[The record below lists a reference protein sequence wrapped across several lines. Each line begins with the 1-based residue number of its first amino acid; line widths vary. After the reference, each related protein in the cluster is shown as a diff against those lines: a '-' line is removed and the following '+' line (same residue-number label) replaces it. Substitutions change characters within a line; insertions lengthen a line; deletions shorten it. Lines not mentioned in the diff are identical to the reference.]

1 MQHSQSLPSQL
12 HQLLSEGNSDSN
24 NKNKPIETPLLKVL
38 NNTIVFD
45 NTVYQIRNIS
55 TVALADLTKTYA
67 INTSVPSWYWFL
79 VVLGLCL
86 IFAVIGVFILMFV
99 AWLFWQHRN
108 LEKSRTVKRYGLR
121 ISMNSQE
128 EVILTSNSK
137 DFVLAI
143 VLTLHRIMNTEEAKA
158 LQFNFETLTIER
170 IEDRSISIEK
180 TYGSTINSGQ
190 IAGDAVNNV

>member
-79 VVLGLCL
+79 LVLGFCL
-86 IFAVIGVFILMFV
+86 IFAFIGVFILMFV

-108 LEKSRTVKRYGLR
+108 LEKSRIVKRYGLR
-121 ISMNSQE
+121 VSMNSQE
-128 EVILTSNSK
+128 EVILTSYSK

-143 VLTLHRIMNTEEAKA
+143 VLTLHRIMNTEETKA

>member
-12 HQLLSEGNSDSN
+12 HQLLSEANSDSN

-79 VVLGLCL
+79 LVLGFCL
-86 IFAVIGVFILMFV
+86 IFAFIGVFILMFV

-143 VLTLHRIMNTEEAKA
+143 VLTLHRIMNTEETKA

-190 IAGDAVNNV
+190 IAGDAVNNI

>member
-1 MQHSQSLPSQL
+1 M
-12 HQLLSEGNSDSN
+12 
-24 NKNKPIETPLLKVL
+24 L

-79 VVLGLCL
+79 LVLGFCL
-86 IFAVIGVFILMFV
+86 IFAFISVFILMFV

-108 LEKSRTVKRYGLR
+108 LEKSRIVKRYGLR
-121 ISMNSQE
+121 VSINSQE

-143 VLTLHRIMNTEEAKA
+143 VLTLHRIMNTEETKA

>member
-1 MQHSQSLPSQL
+1 MQHNQSLPSQL
-12 HQLLSEGNSDSN
+12 HQLLSESNSDS

-79 VVLGLCL
+79 LVLGFCL
-86 IFAVIGVFILMFV
+86 IFAFIGILILMFV

-143 VLTLHRIMNTEEAKA
+143 VLTLNRIMNTEETKA

-170 IEDRSISIEK
+170 IEDRSISIER

-190 IAGDAVNNV
+190 IAGDAVNNI

>member
-24 NKNKPIETPLLKVL
+24 NKNEPIETLLLKVV

-67 INTSVPSWYWFL
+67 INASVPSWYWFL
-79 VVLGLCL
+79 LVLGFCL
-86 IFAVIGVFILMFV
+86 IFAIVGIFILIFV
-99 AWLFWQHRN
+99 AWLFWRHKN

-143 VLTLHRIMNTEEAKA
+143 VLTLHRIMNTEETKS

-180 TYGSTINSGQ
+180 SYGSTINSGQ
-190 IAGDAVNNV
+190 VAGDVVNNV